1 MKKRPRSVTLV
12 VQRDGYT
19 KTRTIRIPLWALRLG
34 TWTLALV
41 AVLLLTVIVL
51 YGPMVRAAA
60 RVPGMERELARLK
73 TENGRVRELSAAL
86 DSAES
91 RYSQVRQMMG
101 GGIVRDPVVNS
112 SGLPIAP
119 PIRARLASVKGEVSL
134 GPSIPRRWPLDE
146 TGYITRGQVKAGGR
160 DEAHP
165 GIDIAVAV
173 GSLVRASGGATVGQ
187 AGEDPEYGFFVL
199 LDHPEGYQTMYGHLS
214 RILVTQGGTVSTGE
228 VIGLS
233 GNTGRSSAPHLHFEI
248 RQRSSS
254 LDPLT
259 MVKEGADGHLQQ
271 YRTR

>member
-12 VQRDGYT
+12 IQRDGST
-19 KTRTIRIPLWALRLG
+19 KTRNIRIPLWTLRLG
-34 TWTLALV
+34 SWTLGV
-41 AVLLLTVIVL
+41 ASLLLLILVVL
-51 YGPMVRAAA
+51 YGPTVRAAA

-73 TENGRVRELSAAL
+73 AENARVRELSAAL

-101 GGIVRDPVVNS
+101 GTIVRNPVVSS

-119 PIRARLASVKGEVSL
+119 PIRARLASTTVDPTGNSV
-134 GPSIPRRWPLDE
+134 PRRWPLDE

-165 GIDIAVAV
+165 GIDIAVSV
-173 GSLVRASGGATVGQ
+173 GSLVRASGGATVAQ
-187 AGEDPEYGFFVL
+187 AGEDPEYGFYVL
-199 LDHPEGYQTMYGHLS
+199 LEHPDEYQTMYGHLS
-214 RILVTQGGTVSTGE
+214 RILVTQGDTVSSGE

-233 GNTGRSSAPHLHFEI
+233 GNTGRSTAPHLHFEI
-248 RQRSSS
+248 RQRGSS

-259 MVKEGADGHLQQ
+259 MVKEG
-271 YRTR
+271 R